1 MLEMQKLVLIVLC
14 FLLFNLVDLKAQS
27 NSSVG
32 VFISPVIYSPNY
44 LFYTVDNTQ
53 QAKNFGISINFELN
67 KNWRF
72 SIKPILVIQ
81 EFNSSNLDTV
91 ASSTNSSN
99 PVYSKYFVSNFNGYY
114 TGNIKNKNIDL
125 EFCIV
130 YKFIK
135 HKYSKWGKYIYLG
148 NTIRYNISYE
158 DVVKKNDTQEIV
170 YNFKGKSSEIMQ
182 YFQPTVGLG
191 IEYLITKNSGI
202 FSDIFYK
209 TFRNN
214 YFDNFTLGLALG
226 IKAKL

>member
-1 MLEMQKLVLIVLC
+1 MRKR
-14 FLLFNLVDLKAQS
+14 FLLIFYFICLIISLNAQS
-27 NSSVG
+27 NFSIG
-32 VFISPVIYSPNY
+32 VNALPGFYKPNNY
-44 LFYTVDNTQ
+44 NFYYNSNSQYFTSY
-53 QAKNFGISINFELN
+53 GLNFEIILN
-67 KNWRF
+67 KNL
-72 SIKPILVIQ
+72 SLSLKPYLLFQ
-81 EFNSSNLDTV
+81 KFNSLNLDTITDRN
-91 ASSTNSSN
+91 AANGLGNLSRYYISN
-99 PVYSKYFVSNFNGYY
+99 NLRHY
-114 TGNIKNKNIDL
+114 TGSIVNKNIDFEL
-125 EFCIV
+125 SFM